1 MLALLYKLGF
11 RKFIDYRIIGDYLDT
26 EDSIH
31 YQKKYIRKYYI
42 KRR

>member
-11 RKFIDYRIIGDYLDT
+11 RKFIDYRITGDYLDT
-26 EDSIH
+26 ADGIH